1 MVSESE
7 MGLLE
12 QLTDG
17 ELVRRVIDRDELAF
31 RALYRRHAQMLRGV
45 IRRLLGGQTNDLED
59 ILQET
64 WLAACRAMRTY
75 RGDARFSTWLVAIG
89 VRLARRRLRLVD
101 VRGEIT
107 DAECDAKVQSSVTEA
122 LDLERSLERLT
133 DSQRAVLVLHDAQ
146 GFTHEEIGTLLG
158 MPPGTSRSLLTR
170 GRRAIRK
177 FLSMDV
183 SHD

>member
-1 MVSESE
+1 

-17 ELVRRVIDRDELAF
+17 ELVRRVIDGDELAF
-31 RALYRRHAQMLRGV
+31 RALYRRHGHMLQGV

-75 RGDARFSTWLVAIG
+75 RGDARFSTWLIAIG
-89 VRLARRRLRLVD
+89 VRIARRRLQLVD
-101 VRGEIT
+101 GRGEIN
-107 DAECDAKVQSSVTEA
+107 DAVYDAGVQSNLTTR

-177 FLSMDV
+177 LLSMDV
-183 SHD
+183 SYD